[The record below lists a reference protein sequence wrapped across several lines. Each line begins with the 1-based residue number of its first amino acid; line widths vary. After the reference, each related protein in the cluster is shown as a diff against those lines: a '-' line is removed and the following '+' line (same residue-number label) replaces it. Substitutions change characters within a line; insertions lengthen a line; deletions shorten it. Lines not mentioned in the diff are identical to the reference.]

1 MPKMAT
7 PLNTAWARDTAERV
21 VRTFLA
27 TFVAQIV
34 ASGALDVGGITDVS
48 LWEKAAVA
56 GLASV
61 ATLVLSLLGG
71 SIGDPA
77 TASLVAT
84 RSPNPIAAGRAEPV
98 HVEAPSA
105 SEQIAQLGTG
115 HGYAAGG
122 WLAPGQVTVSGAPE
136 PVVHDPAAARA
147 MRKRDE
153 HGRYAK

>member
-84 RSPNPIAAGRAEPV
+84 RTPNPIAAGRAEPV

-105 SEQIAQLGTG
+105 SDQLANV
-115 HGYAAGG
+115 YAGLNYAG

>member
-1 MPKMAT
+1 VPDVPKMSTQINA
-7 PLNTAWARDTAERV
+7 AWARDTAERV

-71 SIGDPA
+71 KIGDPA

-84 RSPNPIAAGRAEPV
+84 RSPNPIAAGRAEGGV
-98 HVEAPSA
+98 ISAPSA
-105 SEQIAQLGTG
+105 SDQIA
-115 HGYAAGG
+115 AR
-122 WLAPGQVTVSGAPE
+122 PGDGQWR
-136 PVVHDPAAARA
+136 ARA
-147 MRKRDE
+147 
-153 HGRYAK
+153 GRARPGGRPGHA